1 MIKTG
6 LGRWIL
12 LVAALALLGVFLLV
26 VFGGMATHPLA
37 RLRVVD
43 PAGSPVSG
51 ASILVDGLRTKEGP
65 YGSGHYFWSATNQN
79 GTPKPAVVSDAEGY
93 AVVEYP
99 RFVFERIETG
109 QISFLVQHPNFVPDR
124 PFRVVSSVPP
134 FGAPWKEWWEF
145 VESRL
150 RHRELL
156 ARTEP
161 VVLQPGAIL
170 ELSVSPAS
178 AGPKDTPLFAQTY
191 ASWAANSNAWT
202 RPRPGFAVTRQL
214 PPGKQGVRAVRYDTE
229 GIAWFSE
236 LIPLTGVAGQTQALV
251 VDLKR
256 GRTVRGTL
264 DSSVPRPVTNGRV
277 VVHVWP
283 FGEKPDTSPPQ
294 WHTWSPIQSDGS
306 FVFNALPPG
315 DLEIVALC
323 QGFISTNGPGT
334 SSMRYPQK
342 HRLETNDL
350 SIIVGMEPTARLE
363 VRVTDAKGNPV
374 PNAQVVTWPNVR
386 YGEWSATIF
395 ASDLYDTGD
404 YLLSRSA
411 RSKGWW
417 NSRVADFE
425 GVSDQAGWAV
435 LSNLPATVG
444 ELSVNHER
452 FALPATG
459 TPGSGQAR
467 EASVTLVAGK
477 TNRLVLVLEPRDG
490 SPITHY

>member
-6 LGRWIL
+6 PGRWIL
-12 LVAALALLGVFLLV
+12 LVAALAVLGVLLLV
-26 VFGGMATHPLA
+26 VFGRTATHPLA

-43 PAGSPVSG
+43 PTGSPVPG

-79 GTPKPAVVSDAEGY
+79 GTPKPAVISDAEGY

-134 FGAPWKEWWEF
+134 FGAPWKEWSEF
-145 VESRL
+145 VVTRL

-170 ELSVSPAS
+170 ELSVSSDS

-214 PPGKQGVRAVRYDTE
+214 PPGKQGVQAVRYDAA

-236 LIPLTGVAGQTQALV
+236 LMPLTAVSGQTQALV

-256 GRTVRGTL
+256 GLTVRGAL
-264 DSSVPRPVTNGRV
+264 DSSVPRPITNGRV

-283 FGEKPDTSPPQ
+283 FGAKPDTSPPQ
-294 WHTWSPIQSDGS
+294 WHTWSPIQPDGS
-306 FVFNALPPG
+306 FMFDSLPPG

-334 SSMRYPQK
+334 SGMRYPQK

-363 VRVTDAKGNPV
+363 VRVTDAKGNPI

-386 YGEWSATIF
+386 YGEWAAVIL
-395 ASDLYDTGD
+395 ASDLYHTADV
-404 YLLSRSA
+404 LLSRTTG
-411 RSKGWW
+411 RSGW
-417 NSRVADFE
+417 NFQVPDFE
-425 GVSDQAGWAV
+425 GVSDETGLAV
-435 LSNLPATVG
+435 LSNLPATVR

-477 TNRLVLVLEPRDG
+477 TNRLVLVLEPRDQT
-490 SPITHY
+490 PITHY

>member
-6 LGRWIL
+6 PGRWIL
-12 LVAALALLGVFLLV
+12 LLAAFGGLGLMLLV
-26 VFGGMATHPLA
+26 VFGRTATLPVA

-51 ASILVDGLRTKEGP
+51 AAILVDGLRTKEGP
-65 YGSGHYFWSATNQN
+65 YGGGHYFWSATNLN
-79 GTPKPAVVSDAEGY
+79 GTPKPAAVSDAEGY
-93 AVVEYP
+93 AMVEYP

-109 QISFLVQHPNFVPDR
+109 QISFLVQHPDFVPDR

-134 FGAPWKEWWEF
+134 LGASWKEWWEF

-150 RHRELL
+150 RNRSLI

-161 VVLQPGAIL
+161 VVLQPGGIL
-170 ELSVSPAS
+170 ELSVKPESE
-178 AGPKDTPLFAQTY
+178 GPQDTPLFAQTF

-214 PPGKQGVRAVRYDTE
+214 PAGKQGVRAVRFDAA

-236 LIPLTGVAGQTQALV
+236 LFPLTVVAGATQALA

-256 GRTVRGTL
+256 GRAVRGSL
-264 DSSVPRPVTNGRV
+264 DASVPRPITNGRV
-277 VVHVWP
+277 VAHVWP
-283 FGEKPDTSPPQ
+283 FGEKPDVSPPQ
-294 WHTWSPIQSDGS
+294 WHTWSPIQPDGS
-306 FVFNALPPG
+306 FVFESLPPG

-323 QGFISTNGPGT
+323 QGFISTNGPRT
-334 SSMRYPQK
+334 SGMRYPQK

-386 YGEWSATIF
+386 YGEWAAVIM
-395 ASDLYDTGD
+395 ASDLYHTADF
-404 YLLSRSA
+404 LLSRMDG
-411 RSKGWW
+411 RSGW
-417 NSRVADFE
+417 NFQVPDFQ
-425 GVSDQAGWAV
+425 GVSDGTGLAV
-435 LSNLPATVG
+435 LPNLPATVR

-459 TPGSGQAR
+459 APGSGQAR
-467 EASVTLVAGK
+467 EATVTLVAGR
-477 TNRLVLVLEPRDG
+477 TNRLVLVLEPRDR